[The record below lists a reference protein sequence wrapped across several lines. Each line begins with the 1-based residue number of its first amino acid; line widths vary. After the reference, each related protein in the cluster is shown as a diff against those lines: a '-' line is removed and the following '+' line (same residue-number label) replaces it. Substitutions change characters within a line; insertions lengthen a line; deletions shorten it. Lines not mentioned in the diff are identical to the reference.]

1 MFASLHSGLLVRKGQ
16 AAPSLPEPVP
26 APRPRPDSWSVERR
40 DALGPRTAAAL
51 KVVEVVPQTPAPAE
65 PEPVA
70 HPAGE
75 PAYYRMEL
83 RLTPAQARKLGVAAA
98 RLGQPKRRLLVKA
111 LEAYL
116 TVLAEGPLKG
126 CGCFSGEA
134 GESCCGDA

>member
-16 AAPSLPEPVP
+16 AAPSVPEPAP
-26 APRPRPDSWSVERR
+26 AAQPVLESWSVERR
-40 DALGPRTAAAL
+40 DALGPRATAL
-51 KVVEVVPQTPAPAE
+51 KVVPIAAPPTTPVEAAAE
-65 PEPVA
+65 
-70 HPAGE
+70 HAGE

-116 TVLAEGPLKG
+116 TVLGEGPLKG

-134 GESCCGDA
+134 GGNCCGRN